1 MEKIEKLIKEIEIL
15 AGKVTNNKLA
25 VNFKLYFLLLLIL
38 NIEKV
43 LLNRKENPLKKTLK
57 ILESTK
63 NNFLLL
69 DNIKTSG
76 VKINYI

>member
-15 AGKVTNNKLA
+15 AGKVTNNKLV

-43 LLNRKENPLKKTLK
+43 LLNRKRKSIKKNF
-57 ILESTK
+57 K
-63 NNFLLL
+63 NSR
-69 DNIKTSG
+69 I
-76 VKINYI
+76 Y